1 MNFFYNRKNQR
12 IIAGGIALLLVVAM
26 VITLIY

>member
-12 IIAGGIALLLVVAM
+12 IIAGSIAILLVVAM
-26 VITLIY
+26 VVTLIY